1 MTSPASRLRTGTA
14 RNVGGA
20 PFYMITLERE
30 ARLVWRGHLSRPLLS
45 VLFEERLSVTPY
57 ATCWGSNAGQ
67 NRMRQQG
74 AVEYF
79 DDDSFGANSRH
90 ADSPGD
96 CDYEFGER
104 GLGGG
109 RVRESL
115 GGCARFW
122 DSGLFR
128 PDDAGA
134 V

>member
-1 MTSPASRLRTGTA
+1 
-14 RNVGGA
+14 
-20 PFYMITLERE
+20 
-30 ARLVWRGHLSRPLLS
+30 
-45 VLFEERLSVTPY
+45 
-57 ATCWGSNAGQ
+57 
-67 NRMRQQG
+67 MRQQG

-90 ADSPGD
+90 ADSPGN

-115 GGCARFW
+115 GGCARLW

-128 PDDAGA
+128 IARETGGQVFNAALMAMDTVLEKLGGLMRVRYTNITSLRATLRW
-134 V
+134 